1 MKTATRPGSSENS
14 AETSR
19 SKSGAYSVRPANDD
33 LAPLIERLRGPGLV
47 ALGIAAI
54 ACCLLISLAAQ
65 G

>member
-1 MKTATRPGSSENS
+1 MKTATRPGSSEKL

-19 SKSGAYSVRPANDD
+19 QDTGAYPVRPANDD
-33 LAPLIERLRGPGLV
+33 LAPLIERLRGPGLI

-54 ACCLLISLAAQ
+54 ACCLLLALAAQ